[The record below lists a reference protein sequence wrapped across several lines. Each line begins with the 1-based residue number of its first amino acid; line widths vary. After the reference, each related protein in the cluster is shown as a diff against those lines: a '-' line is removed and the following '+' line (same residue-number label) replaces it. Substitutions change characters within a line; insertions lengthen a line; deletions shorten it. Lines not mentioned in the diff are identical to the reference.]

1 MPRKSNAADAA
12 NSGAAADTQRAMAIA
27 SRAQAYF
34 EACDA
39 TRERVVL
46 KNGDVRYYQ
55 IPYTPAG
62 LCAALN
68 VPRTQLEMARTC
80 SLEDAVPQALR
91 AAALKVEQHI
101 MERALLGELEE
112 DMAALLLESFGYRAD
127 RRPRRASSGATDSET
142 DGGLTVTLEDPEG
155 LSR

>member
-1 MPRKSNAADAA
+1 MPKRSRAADAA
-12 NSGAAADTQRAMAIA
+12 QTGTAADTARAIEIA

-68 VPRTQLEMARTC
+68 VPRTQLDMARGC
-80 SLEDAVPQALR
+80 SLEDAVPKALR
-91 AAALKVEQHI
+91 LAALRVEQHI

-112 DMAALLLESFGYRAD
+112 GTAALLLEGFGYRAD
-127 RRPRRASSGATDSET
+127 RRPRRASPGASDTDS
-142 DGGLTVTLEDPEG
+142 DGSLTVTLEDPEG